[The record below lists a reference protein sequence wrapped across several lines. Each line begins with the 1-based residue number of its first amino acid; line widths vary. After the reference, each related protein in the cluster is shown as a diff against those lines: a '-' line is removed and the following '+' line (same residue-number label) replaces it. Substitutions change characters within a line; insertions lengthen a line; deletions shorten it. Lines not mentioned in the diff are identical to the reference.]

1 MQFYKRIFPEISI
14 SVFSGVQD
22 VPQIHKNDFHQNFFP
37 SITDRISGNL
47 YGAISLSNNQKFN
60 NGEIAFWIGEKY
72 WGKGYGTEAAKA
84 LIEFAFQEKK
94 LHKVFARY
102 FKSNPASGRIMQ
114 KVGRA

>member
-1 MQFYKRIFPEISI
+1 M
-14 SVFSGVQD
+14 
-22 VPQIHKNDFHQNFFP
+22 
-37 SITDRISGNL
+37 
-47 YGAISLSNNQKFN
+47 YGAILLSNNQKFY
-60 NGEIAFWIGEKY
+60 NGEIAYWSGEKY

-114 KVGRA
+114 KVGMVQEGLMKDQVIKDGKDEDLIYYGIINPYNNKEWL